1 MRQPLTLTSVI
12 RTHIQTK
19 VLRLRELGEVLHR
32 EFDGEAA
39 KFSASASGSAVNL
52 VQRVIEK
59 LPGFR
64 DTVIY
69 KGRLVH
75 FYKRAQILVS
85 DLWAAF
91 GRRTTDAEHFASFGD
106 MERLTMFADYRVP
119 QLLRHVDILTYTDTL
134 AAAVDS
140 KTPVPFGSDAE
151 TEIRAATVVAV
162 DEIQQGLRARGV
174 DVLVVEVDWM
184 LWNRGERDLQSMA
197 PHHRTLTIY
206 Y

>member
-1 MRQPLTLTSVI
+1 
-12 RTHIQTK
+12 
-19 VLRLRELGEVLHR
+19 
-32 EFDGEAA
+32 
-39 KFSASASGSAVNL
+39 
-52 VQRVIEK
+52 
-59 LPGFR
+59 
-64 DTVIY
+64 
-69 KGRLVH
+69 
-75 FYKRAQILVS
+75 
-85 DLWAAF
+85 
-91 GRRTTDAEHFASFGD
+91 